1 MLKEKVIFLTDMQ
14 SFYASVEKARD
25 SSLQNKP
32 VIVAGDPERRS
43 GIVLAA
49 CPLAKKFGITTAETL
64 GSALIKCPHVKVVRP
79 HMQLYIDISIQISKI
94 MEQYTDLVEPF
105 SIDEQ
110 FMDVTGS
117 QKLFGDQFEMA
128 KKLQSTILNNTGVY
142 ARVGIGPNKILAKMA
157 CDNFAKK
164 NADGIFRLDQSN
176 IEKLWQLPVGKMFGV
191 GSRMKKH
198 LNGMG
203 ISTIGGL
210 AKFPLER
217 LKKRWGI
224 NGEVLWQTA
233 NGIDYSPV
241 TVTTYNRQKAI
252 GHHMTLPRDYS
263 ELNEIKI
270 VLLELCTEVARRCR
284 KKGYM
289 GVTVS
294 CGVRGA
300 DFDFPTGFHRQ
311 VTLPVPT
318 NYDLDIFSAAFQLLL
333 EFWDRQPIRSLGVSM
348 SNLQPANNYQID
360 LFDRYAL
367 KESLNTAFDT
377 IWDKYGRTALY
388 RASSL
393 TGAGQAAER
402 AVKIGGHYK

>member
-1 MLKEKVIFLTDMQ
+1 MGEKIIFLTDMQ
-14 SFYASVEKARD
+14 SFYATVEKVRD
-25 SSLQNKP
+25 HSLKDKP

-49 CPLAKKFGITTAETL
+49 CPIAKKYGITTAETL
-64 GSALIKCPHVKVVRP
+64 GSAKLKCPHVEVVRP
-79 HMQLYIDISIQISKI
+79 HMQQYIDVSIQITKI
-94 MEQYTDLVEPF
+94 MEQFTDLVEPF

-117 QKLFGDQFEMA
+117 QKLFGDQFEIA
-128 KKLQSTILNNTGVY
+128 KKVQAKILEDTGVY
-142 ARVGIGPNKILAKMA
+142 SRVGIGPNKILAKMA

-164 NADGIFRLDQSN
+164 NKDGIFRLDESN
-176 IEKLWQLPVGKMFGV
+176 IDQLWKMPIGNMFGV
-191 GSRMKKH
+191 GSKMERH
-198 LNGMG
+198 LRGMG
-203 ISTIGGL
+203 IFTIGGL
-210 AKFPLER
+210 AKHPLPT
-217 LKKRWGI
+217 LKKKWGI

-241 TVTTYNRQKAI
+241 TVKTHNQQKAV
-252 GHHMTLPRDYS
+252 GHHMTLPRDYKS
-263 ELNEIKI
+263 LKEIKI

-294 CGVRGA
+294 FGVRGA

-311 VTLPVPT
+311 VTLPLPT
-318 NYDLDIFSAAFQLLL
+318 NYDLDIFNAAYKLLL
-333 EFWDRQPIRSLGVSM
+333 EFWDREPVRSLGVSL
-348 SNLQPANNYQID
+348 SNLQPSDNYQID
-360 LFDRYAL
+360 LFDNYLL
-367 KESLNTAFDT
+367 KESLNSAFDV
-377 IWDKYGRTALY
+377 IWDKYGRRALY

-393 TGAGQAAER
+393 TAAGQASER

>member
-1 MLKEKVIFLTDMQ
+1 M
-14 SFYASVEKARD
+14 
-25 SSLQNKP
+25 
-32 VIVAGDPERRS
+32 
-43 GIVLAA
+43 
-49 CPLAKKFGITTAETL
+49 AKKFGITTAETL
-64 GSALIKCPHVKVVRP
+64 GSAKLKCPHVAVVRP
-79 HMQLYIDISIQISKI
+79 HMQLYIDVSIQISKI
-94 MEQYTDLVEPF
+94 MEQFTDLVEPF

-117 QKLFGDQFEMA
+117 QRLFGDQFEIA
-128 KKLQSTILNNTGVY
+128 KKLQSKILNDTGVY

-164 NADGIFRLDQSN
+164 NRGGIFRLDQSN
-176 IEKLWQLPVGKMFGV
+176 LDQLWKLPVEKMFGV
-191 GSRMKKH
+191 GNRMKRN

-203 ISTIGGL
+203 IFTIGGL
-210 AKFPLER
+210 AKFPVEL

-241 TVTTYNRQKAI
+241 TVKTHNQQKAI
-252 GHHMTLPRDYS
+252 GHHMTLPRDYTKIVD
-263 ELNEIKI
+263 IKI

-300 DFDFPTGFHRQ
+300 DFDHPTGFNRQ
-311 VTLPVPT
+311 VTLSVPT
-318 NYDLDIFSAAFQLLL
+318 NYDLDIFNAAYQLLL
-333 EFWDRQPIRSLGVSM
+333 EFWDRQPIRSLGVSL
-348 SNLQPANNYQID
+348 SNLQPSNNYQID
-360 LFDRYAL
+360 LFDNYLYR
-367 KESLNTAFDT
+367 EQLNRAIDA

-393 TGAGQAAER
+393 TGAGQAANR

>member
-1 MLKEKVIFLTDMQ
+1 
-14 SFYASVEKARD
+14 
-25 SSLQNKP
+25 
-32 VIVAGDPERRS
+32 
-43 GIVLAA
+43 
-49 CPLAKKFGITTAETL
+49 
-64 GSALIKCPHVKVVRP
+64 
-79 HMQLYIDISIQISKI
+79 MQLYIDVSIQISKI
-94 MEQYTDLVEPF
+94 MEQFTDLVEPF

-117 QKLFGDQFEMA
+117 QRLFGDQFEIA
-128 KKLQSTILNNTGVY
+128 KKLQSKILNDTGVY

-164 NADGIFRLDQSN
+164 NRGGIFRLDQSN
-176 IEKLWQLPVGKMFGV
+176 LDQLWKLPVEKMFGV
-191 GSRMKKH
+191 GNRMKRN

-203 ISTIGGL
+203 IFTIGGL
-210 AKFPLER
+210 AKFPVEL

-241 TVTTYNRQKAI
+241 TVKTHNQQKAI
-252 GHHMTLPRDYS
+252 GHHMTLPRDYTKIVD
-263 ELNEIKI
+263 IKI

-300 DFDFPTGFHRQ
+300 DFDHPTGFNRQ
-311 VTLPVPT
+311 VTLSVPT
-318 NYDLDIFSAAFQLLL
+318 NYDLDIFNAAYQLLL
-333 EFWDRQPIRSLGVSM
+333 EFWDRQPIRSLGVSL
-348 SNLQPANNYQID
+348 SNLQPSNNYQID
-360 LFDRYAL
+360 LFDNYLYR
-367 KESLNTAFDT
+367 EQLNRAIDA

-393 TGAGQAAER
+393 TGAGQAANR

>member
-1 MLKEKVIFLTDMQ
+1 MQ
-14 SFYASVEKARD
+14 SFYASVEKVRD

-32 VIVAGDPERRS
+32 VVVAGDPERRS

-64 GSALIKCPHVKVVRP
+64 GSAKLKCPEVAVVRP
-79 HMQLYIDISIQISKI
+79 HMQLYIDVSIQISLI
-94 MEQYTDLVEPF
+94 MEQFTDLVEPF

-117 QKLFGDQFEMA
+117 QALFGDQFEIA
-128 KKLQSTILNNTGVY
+128 KRVQAKILNDTGIY

-164 NADGIFRLDQSN
+164 NKDGIFRLDKNN
-176 IEKLWQLPVGKMFGV
+176 IDQLWKLPIGNMFGV
-191 GSRMKKH
+191 GNKMTKH
-198 LNGMG
+198 LNNMG
-203 ISTIGGL
+203 IFKIGGL
-210 AKFPLER
+210 ANFPLEI
-217 LKKRWGI
+217 LKKRFGV

-241 TVTTYNRQKAI
+241 SIKTHNQQKAV
-252 GHHMTLPRDYS
+252 GHHMTLPRDYKN
-263 ELNEIKI
+263 LKEIKV

-284 KKGYM
+284 SKGYM
-289 GVTVS
+289 GATVS

-300 DFDFPTGFHRQ
+300 NFDYPTGFHRQ
-311 VTLPVPT
+311 TTLPVAT
-318 NYDLDIFSAAFQLLL
+318 NYDMDIFNAAFKLFRQS
-333 EFWDRQPIRSLGVSM
+333 WDHEPIRSIGVSL
-348 SNLQPANNYQID
+348 SKLEPSTNHQID
-360 LFDRYAL
+360 LFDNYL
-367 KESLNTAFDT
+367 KKESLNAAFDT
-377 IWDKYGRTALY
+377 IWNKYGRTALY

-393 TGAGQAAER
+393 TNAGQASER

>member
-1 MLKEKVIFLTDMQ
+1 MMQRIIFLVDMQ
-14 SFYASVEKARD
+14 SFYATVEKVRD

-49 CPLAKKFGITTAETL
+49 CPIAKKFGITTAETL
-64 GSALIKCPHVKVVRP
+64 GTAKLKCPEVAVVRP
-79 HMQLYIDISIQISKI
+79 HMQLYIDVSIQISKI
-94 MEQYTDLVEPF
+94 MEQFTDLVEPF

-117 QKLFGDQFEMA
+117 QKLFGHQFEIA
-128 KKLQSTILNNTGVY
+128 KKVQKQIMEDTGVY
-142 ARVGIGPNKILAKMA
+142 SRVGIGPNKILAKMA

-164 NADGIFRLDQSN
+164 HQDGIFRLDKSN
-176 IEKLWQLPVGKMFGV
+176 IDQLWKLPIENMFGV
-191 GSRMKKH
+191 GRKMKNH
-198 LNGMG
+198 LNNLG
-203 ISTIGGL
+203 IFKIGGL
-210 AKFPLER
+210 AKYPLDL
-217 LKKRWGI
+217 LKKRFGV

-241 TVTTYNRQKAI
+241 SVKTHNQQKAV
-252 GHHMTLPRDYS
+252 GHHMTLPRDYKNL
-263 ELNEIKI
+263 EEIKV

-284 KKGYM
+284 AKGYM

-300 DFDFPTGFHRQ
+300 NFDDPTGFYRQ

-318 NYDLDIFSAAFQLLL
+318 NYDLDIFNAAFKLLQQ
-333 EFWDRQPIRSLGVSM
+333 FWDHEPIRSLGVSL
-348 SNLQPANNYQID
+348 SKLQPSDHYQID
-360 LFDRYAL
+360 LFDNYVQ
-367 KESLNTAFDT
+367 KEGLNDAFDA
-377 IWDKYGRTALY
+377 IWNKYGRTALY

-393 TGAGQAAER
+393 TNAGQASER
-402 AVKIGGHYK
+402 AIKIGGHYK

>member
-1 MLKEKVIFLTDMQ
+1 MANKVIFLVDMQ
-14 SFYASVEKARD
+14 SFYASVEKVCNN
-25 SSLQNKP
+25 SLKNKP

-49 CPLAKKFGITTAETL
+49 CPLAKNYGITTAETL
-64 GSALIKCPHVKVVRP
+64 GSAKIKCPHVEVVRP
-79 HMQLYIDISIQISKI
+79 HMELYIEVSIRIKEI
-94 MEQYTDLVEPF
+94 MEQFTDLVEPF

-117 QKLFGDQFEMA
+117 LKLFGNQFEIAQKVQA
-128 KKLQSTILNNTGVY
+128 KIMEDTGIY
-142 ARVGIGPNKILAKMA
+142 ARIGIGPNKILAKMA

-164 NADGIFRLDQSN
+164 KRDGIFRLDHSN
-176 IEKLWQLPVGKMFGV
+176 IDQLWKLPVGKMFGV
-191 GSRMKKH
+191 GSRMKRN

-210 AKFPLER
+210 AKFPVES

-241 TVTTYNRQKAI
+241 TVKTHNQQKSV
-252 GHHMTLPRDYS
+252 GHHMTLPRDYMD
-263 ELNEIKI
+263 LDEIKV

-289 GVTVS
+289 GVTIS

-300 DFDFPTGFHRQ
+300 DFDYPTGFNRQ
-311 VTLPVPT
+311 ITLSVPT
-318 NYDLDIFSAAFQLLL
+318 NYDLDIFNAAYKLLL
-333 EFWDRQPIRSLGVSM
+333 QFWNGEPIRSLSVGI
-348 SNLQPANNYQID
+348 SNLQPADNYQID
-360 LFDRYAL
+360 LFNNYLRR
-367 KESLNTAFDT
+367 EQLNKAIDS

-393 TGAGQAAER
+393 TVAGQATER
-402 AVKIGGHYK
+402 ASKIGGHYK

>member
-1 MLKEKVIFLTDMQ
+1 MAEKVIFLVDMQ
-14 SFYASVEKARD
+14 SFYASVEKVNNN
-25 SSLQNKP
+25 SLKDKP

-49 CPLAKKFGITTAETL
+49 CPIAKKFGITTAETL
-64 GSALIKCPHVKVVRP
+64 GSALLKCPNVEVVKP
-79 HMQLYIDISIQISKI
+79 HMQLYINVSMQISKI
-94 MEQYTDLVEPF
+94 MEEFTDLVEQF

-117 QKLFGDQFEMA
+117 QKLFGNQFEIA
-128 KKLQSTILNNTGVY
+128 KKVQEKILYDTGVY
-142 ARVGIGPNKILAKMA
+142 ARVGIGSNKILAKMA

-164 NADGIFRLDQSN
+164 NKEGIFRLDQNN
-176 IEKLWQLPVGKMFGV
+176 IDQLWKLPVEKMFGV
-191 GSRMKKH
+191 GKRMKRN

-203 ISTIGGL
+203 IFTIGGL
-210 AKFPLER
+210 AKFPVEL

-241 TVTTYNRQKAI
+241 TVKTHNQQKAV
-252 GHHMTLPRDYS
+252 GHHMTLPRDYMD
-263 ELNEIKI
+263 LDEIKV

-289 GVTVS
+289 GTTIS

-300 DFDFPTGFHRQ
+300 DFDFPTGFNRQ
-311 VTLPVPT
+311 VTLSVPT
-318 NYDLDIFSAAFQLLL
+318 NYDLDIFNAAYKLLL
-333 EFWDRQPIRSLGVSM
+333 KFWNKEPIRSLGVSI
-348 SNLQPANNYQID
+348 SNLQPADNYQID
-360 LFDRYAL
+360 LFDNYSYR
-367 KESLNTAFDT
+367 EQLNTALDE

-393 TGAGQAAER
+393 TKAGQASER
-402 AVKIGGHYK
+402 ASKIGGHYK

>member
-1 MLKEKVIFLTDMQ
+1 LAEKVIFLVDMQ
-14 SFYASVEKARD
+14 SFYASVEKVNNN
-25 SSLQNKP
+25 SLKDKP

-49 CPLAKKFGITTAETL
+49 CPIAKKFGITTAETL
-64 GSALIKCPHVKVVRP
+64 GSALLKCPNVEVVKP
-79 HMQLYIDISIQISKI
+79 HMQLYINVSMQISKI
-94 MEQYTDLVEPF
+94 MEEFTDLVEQF

-117 QKLFGDQFEMA
+117 QKLFGNQFEIA
-128 KKLQSTILNNTGVY
+128 KKVQEKILYDTGVY
-142 ARVGIGPNKILAKMA
+142 ARVGIGSNKILAKMA

-164 NADGIFRLDQSN
+164 NKEGIFRLDQNN
-176 IEKLWQLPVGKMFGV
+176 IDQLWKLPVEKMFGV
-191 GSRMKKH
+191 GKRMKRN

-203 ISTIGGL
+203 IFTIGGL
-210 AKFPLER
+210 AKFPVEL

-241 TVTTYNRQKAI
+241 TVKTHNQQKAV
-252 GHHMTLPRDYS
+252 GHHMTLPRDYMD
-263 ELNEIKI
+263 LDEIKV

-289 GVTVS
+289 GTTIS

-300 DFDFPTGFHRQ
+300 DFDFPTGFNRQ
-311 VTLPVPT
+311 VTLSVPT
-318 NYDLDIFSAAFQLLL
+318 NYDLDIFNAAYKLLL
-333 EFWDRQPIRSLGVSM
+333 KFWNKEPIRSLGVSI
-348 SNLQPANNYQID
+348 SNLQPADNYQID
-360 LFDRYAL
+360 LFDNYSYR
-367 KESLNTAFDT
+367 EQLNTALDE

-393 TGAGQAAER
+393 TKAGQASER
-402 AVKIGGHYK
+402 ASKIGGHYK